1 MCKKR
6 LTLCDSLE
14 QPHVSQPRPRLNS
27 TYLLILAW
35 ITLRLECNLN
45 KCICIRPALTM
56 LLSPWKMGYSMSIIF
71 ISTGGALRRPLT
83 YDDHNI
89 SSHLSIHKASQMFKQ
104 ASDWSQSTSNELGRA
119 KAERQKDE
127 KRQRNKMTKRQKEN
141 KMEWQEEDKKTL
153 GQKKTER

>member
-56 LLSPWKMGYSMSIIF
+56 LLSPWKMGYSMPIIF

-89 SSHLSIHKASQMFKQ
+89 SSHLSIHKASQMFKRPLI
-104 ASDWSQSTSNELGRA
+104 DLSQPPMNLEEL
-119 KAERQKDE
+119 RQKDR
-127 KRQRNKMTKRQKEN
+127 KTKRDKETKWQKGRKRIRWN
-141 KMEWQEEDKKTL
+141 DKK
-153 GQKKTER
+153 KIKRH

>member
-56 LLSPWKMGYSMSIIF
+56 LLSPWKMGYSMPIIF

-104 ASDWSQSTSNELGRA
+104 ASDWSQSTSNELRYELRM
-119 KAERQKDE
+119 KTKKDR
-127 KRQRNKMTKRQKEN
+127 KTKTQEN
-141 KMEWQEEDKKTL
+141 CTALMCIM
-153 GQKKTER
+153 